1 MAARLNDPNEEKLK
15 GAKSSH
21 GQGKFKHALHA
32 WPPERSAGSQRQCVS
47 QRDMLTTVNSTSNVR
62 IGECDLRVLNTF
74 LR

>member
-32 WPPERSAGSQRQCVS
+32 WPPER
-47 QRDMLTTVNSTSNVR
+47 TTVCQPEGHAYYSQFN
-62 IGECDLRVLNTF
+62 I
-74 LR
+74 